1 MWFAYNLKTRLN
13 VLSFVT
19 EDCMSDYNIYK
30 DIAERTNGDI
40 YVGVVGPVRTGKST
54 FITKVM
60 EKLILPNIAEGFDKE
75 RTKDEMPQSGDG
87 KMIMTTQPKFVPN
100 EAVGINIEGNIQFN
114 IRLID
119 CVGYLVSEALGHEE
133 NDKPRMVSTPWSEDE
148 MPFEK
153 AAELGTNRVITDHST
168 IAVMVTTD
176 GSISDISRESYLTAE
191 EKVVNELKKSKKP
204 FVVVLNSTH
213 PKSPETIN
221 LARLLSEKYSTKVLP
236 LNVEN
241 MSEVEISQVFDGV
254 LKEFP
259 ISKIGIKLPQW
270 MQILDYSSEV
280 IRSLIDAVMNIID
293 VVKKVDDL
301 PNLIELTGINDTFE
315 SRVEKTVDLGQGKV
329 TLIIEPKDDLYY
341 KVLSEQCNCDIKNEY
356 HLISYIKQL
365 SIAKVQYDKFK
376 TAIDQV
382 EETGYGVVHPM
393 LDDLTLEE
401 PKMYKSGGKFGVK
414 LRASAPSL
422 HIMKVDIETEV
433 NSMVGNEQQSEEL
446 VKYLMEEFENNP
458 KDIWETKMFG
468 KSLYS
473 LVNEGLQNKLL
484 VMPQEVQK
492 KMRRTLGRIVNEG
505 KGGVICILL

>member
-1 MWFAYNLKTRLN
+1 
-13 VLSFVT
+13 
-19 EDCMSDYNIYK
+19 MSSYNIYK
-30 DIAERTNGDI
+30 DISERTNGDI

-54 FITKVM
+54 FISRVM
-60 EKLILPNIAEGFDKE
+60 EKLVLPNIEHGYDKE
-75 RTKDEMPQSGDG
+75 RMIDEMPQSGDG
-87 KMIMTTQPKFVPN
+87 KLIMTTQPKFVPN
-100 EAVGINIEGNIQFN
+100 EAVKVSIDDANFRV
-114 IRLID
+114 RLID
-119 CVGYLVSEALGHEE
+119 CVGYLVDGVIGHEE
-133 NDKPRMVSTPWSEDE
+133 NNKPRMVSTPWSEDE

-153 AAELGTNRVITDHST
+153 AAEIGTNKVISDHST

-176 GSISDISRESYLTAE
+176 GSISEISRENYVSAE
-191 EKVVNELKKSKKP
+191 EKVVRELKMSHKP
-204 FVVVLNSTH
+204 FVIVLNSTH
-213 PKSPETIN
+213 PSSPETIN
-221 LARLLSEKYSTKVLP
+221 LAKSLEAKYSTKVVP
-236 LNVEN
+236 INVDSME
-241 MSEVEISQVFDGV
+241 EKDVAGVFDSI

-259 ISKIGIKLPQW
+259 ISRIGIKLPQW
-270 MQILDYSSEV
+270 MQILDYSSD
-280 IRSLIDAVMNIID
+280 IIKHLIDAVMKIIEN
-293 VVKKVDDL
+293 VQKIDDI
-301 PNLIELTGINDTFE
+301 PDNIELLGLSEEFE
-315 SRVEKTVDLGQGKV
+315 DSVEKTINMGEGEVV
-329 TLIIEPKDDLYY
+329 FNINPRPDLYY
-341 KVLSEQCNCDIKNEY
+341 KVLSTECNCDIKNEF

-365 SIAKVQYDKFK
+365 SIAKTQYDKFK
-376 TAIDQV
+376 SAIEQV

-393 LDDLTLEE
+393 LEDLTLEE
-401 PKMYKSGGKFGVK
+401 PKMYKSGGRFGVK

-446 VKYLMEEFENNP
+446 VKYLMGEFENNP